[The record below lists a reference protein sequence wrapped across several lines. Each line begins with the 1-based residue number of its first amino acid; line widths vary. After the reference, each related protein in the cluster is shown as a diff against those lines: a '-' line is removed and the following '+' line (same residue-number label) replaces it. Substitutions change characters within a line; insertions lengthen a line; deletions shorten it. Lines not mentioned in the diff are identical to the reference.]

1 MTFLFLSPNTVIR
14 RDFMKSKISVVLAVC
29 LILGLLPLAM
39 FGQQPEQQKR
49 YQMFMVIDELVYPS
63 MKAEY
68 YEAGKKWIAF
78 MKEHEFTYPINTYW
92 TGDNHVYWSIP
103 IQNYAEIDKMMA
115 MSGKILEEFP
125 EEYKAIL
132 EAFKGTYENSRMSV
146 YALDFEYSMIAEEE
160 EGESGEE
167 NFVFFDFY
175 YFKPGYDAEIEKIFE
190 ESKAYMADKEIL
202 QSWYAYWGW
211 MGTDGPVM
219 VSTATAKNVREF
231 YEENAKAWE
240 ALGKEAGEIKQ
251 KMMKYVTKQEQKMA
265 WVQKELSYTPAKKEE

>member
-14 RDFMKSKISVVLAVC
+14 RGFMKSKISVVLAAC
-29 LILGLLPLAM
+29 LILGLLPLAIH
-39 FGQQPEQQKR
+39 GQQPEQQKR

-78 MKEHEFTYPINTYW
+78 MKEHEYSYPIDTYW
-92 TGDNHVYWSIP
+92 TGDNHVLWRIP
-103 IQNYAEIDKMMA
+103 IENFAEIDKMMA
-115 MSGKILEEFP
+115 MSNKLLEEYP

-132 EAFKGTYENSRMSV
+132 NAFKGTYETSRMSV
-146 YALDFEYSMIAEEE
+146 YALDYEYSMIAEEE
-160 EGESGEE
+160 EGDSGE
-167 NFVFFDFY
+167 NFVFYDIY
-175 YFKPGYDAEIEKIFE
+175 YFKPGYEAEINKIFE
-190 ESKAYMADKEIL
+190 ESKAYMADKKII

-219 VSTATAKNVREF
+219 VSAAIAKNPIEF

-240 ALGKEAGEIKQ
+240 ALGKEAGKIKQ
-251 KMMKYVTKQEQKMA
+251 KMMKYVSKQEQKRG
-265 WVQKELSYTPAKKEE
+265 WHQKELSYTPAKKEE